1 MNASELERLELV
13 IDTAGVSRRIELLLP
28 IGVRPRQLSVRTLL
42 LGILLVAAACRP
54 AHLRRVHQAL
64 TALPEAQQR
73 RLGIIAH
80 WRDGPHLLTYRQVE
94 RTFGLVVSKLANDTP
109 DGTPSELLS
118 QVLDQ
123 LLEASI
129 TVLGEPATSS
139 YAVDWTDQETWSRP
153 PPKRDAKRDD
163 PKPNPDNDGD
173 HEPTADPKQPTP
185 DNDGDGDGEDDQR
198 CADPEAAWG
207 HRRGNH
213 PGQKDEAFYGYYLQ
227 AATTVKDEHGP
238 EVPELARRMLLT
250 SCHVDPPP
258 AFVPVLERMANDNI
272 TIADVLADSGYAY
285 RVAENWAL
293 PIRAL
298 GAELIQDLHPNDRGP
313 NGTHMGA
320 TCANGNLYCPAT
332 PTTLL
337 QTQPLARGASAEHTA
352 KHDQQCAELA
362 RYKLWFASDFATEVP
377 WFFNLILGG
386 FRGPGPGGRND
397 GRRQA
402 APTPAVDAGGE
413 VGDLF
418 GGDLAG
424 DLAGRRGAEVRGGR
438 ERDHPLAGVGEGRGV
453 GRVRVGE
460 ARPGGLARAGG
471 AGGRP
476 SGERSAV
483 GGAEGDGSGVD
494 VVPGKATLGL
504 FGPVPARV
512 SAEVKFELLGLID
525 QAVAD
530 GWAHARACRV
540 LDLPDSR
547 AHHWRQRL
555 RETGTL
561 EDGRPGGGAVHG
573 LLAWEEQAI
582 LDLIEQWGPVDR
594 SHRKLAHRG
603 SYTDTVF
610 VSPSTL
616 LRVALKH
623 RIRLLG
629 ERFRPRPPKLP
640 FPEIS
645 WEKNRIW
652 IWDATH
658 FTRAKRVAYAIVD
671 VVTRYWIGYLLSS
684 EQTHTQVQL
693 LFARA
698 LEDQGLLG
706 PDGLPLRD
714 DDEDGPI
721 LVAWSDNGAEMTAI
735 DTRQFMALMA
745 IAQHHGRP
753 GTPTDQAHVE
763 SFFSH
768 LKGDWPNL
776 LAITDPGALDT
787 ELARIRGQ
795 YNTVRLHASIGYVTP
810 EDEHHG
816 RGPGIRRA
824 RIAGMRRAH
833 TERIKQNRA
842 NKK

>member
-1 MNASELERLELV
+1 MINKYKVAKHFDLQIADGWFSYERKTEQIATEAALDGIYALRTTCATDMLTSQAVVRVYKQLKMAERAYRTIKDAL
-13 IDTAGVSRRIELLLP
+13 D
-28 IGVRPRQLSVRTLL
+28 VRPIRHHLQERVEAHFFLFLL
-42 LGILLVAAACRP
+42 A
-54 AHLRRVHQAL
+54 
-64 TALPEAQQR
+64 
-73 RLGIIAH
+73 
-80 WRDGPHLLTYRQVE
+80 
-94 RTFGLVVSKLANDTP
+94 
-109 DGTPSELLS
+109 
-118 QVLDQ
+118 
-123 LLEASI
+123 
-129 TVLGEPATSS
+129 
-139 YAVDWTDQETWSRP
+139 
-153 PPKRDAKRDD
+153 
-163 PKPNPDNDGD
+163 
-173 HEPTADPKQPTP
+173 
-185 DNDGDGDGEDDQR
+185 
-198 CADPEAAWG
+198 
-207 HRRGNH
+207 
-213 PGQKDEAFYGYYLQ
+213 YYLLYELQ
-227 AATTVKDEHGP
+227 AR
-238 EVPELARRMLLT
+238 LAPM
-250 SCHVDPPP
+250 
-258 AFVPVLERMANDNI
+258 
-272 TIADVLADSGYAY
+272 
-285 RVAENWAL
+285 
-293 PIRAL
+293 
-298 GAELIQDLHPNDRGP
+298 
-313 NGTHMGA
+313 
-320 TCANGNLYCPAT
+320 
-332 PTTLL
+332 
-337 QTQPLARGASAEHTA
+337 
-352 KHDQQCAELA
+352 
-362 RYKLWFASDFATEVP
+362 LWFASDFATEVP

-386 FRGPGPGGRND
+386 FRGPEPGGRND
-397 GRRQA
+397 GERQA
-402 APTPAVDAGGE
+402 QSASAADAGGE
-413 VGDLF
+413 VGDLL
-418 GGDLAG
+418 GGGLAG
-424 DLAGRRGAEVRGGR
+424 DFAGRRGAEVRRRR
-438 ERDHPLAGVGEGRGV
+438 ERDHPVAGVGEGRGV
-453 GRVRVGE
+453 GCVRVGE

-483 GGAEGDGSGVD
+483 GGAEGDGGGVD
-494 VVPGKATLGL
+494 FVPGKATLGL

-698 LEDQGLLG
+698 LEDEGLLG
-706 PDGLPLRD
+706 PDELPLRD

-776 LAITDPGALDT
+776 LAITDPGTLDT

-824 RIAGMRRAH
+824 RIAGMRRAQ

>member
-185 DNDGDGDGEDDQR
+185 DNDGDGDGDGEDDQR

-362 RYKLWFASDFATEVP
+362 RYKLSPITRPDPDGYHRATCPAAQGKLRCPLKPDSITRPHDRPTILAPPQHPPACCQQKTITVP
-377 WFFNLILGG
+377 PQVNAKTAQKHDYPSKAHRDSYNRRSAAERTYATIKDPATNNLNKGWSRIMGLTGIALLTATVLIA
-386 FRGPGPGGRND
+386 RNLRIND
-397 GRRQA
+397 AHTARQA
-402 APTPAVDAGGE
+402 E
-413 VGDLF
+413 NE
-418 GGDLAG
+418 
-424 DLAGRRGAEVRGGR
+424 RRATN
-438 ERDHPLAGVGEGRGV
+438 
-453 GRVRVGE
+453 
-460 ARPGGLARAGG
+460 GLPPKR
-471 AGGRP
+471 RK
-476 SGERSAV
+476 RRRHSAN
-483 GGAEGDGSGVD
+483 
-494 VVPGKATLGL
+494 
-504 FGPVPARV
+504 
-512 SAEVKFELLGLID
+512 
-525 QAVAD
+525 
-530 GWAHARACRV
+530 
-540 LDLPDSR
+540 
-547 AHHWRQRL
+547 
-555 RETGTL
+555 
-561 EDGRPGGGAVHG
+561 
-573 LLAWEEQAI
+573 
-582 LDLIEQWGPVDR
+582 DLI
-594 SHRKLAHRG
+594 S
-603 SYTDTVF
+603 
-610 VSPSTL
+610 
-616 LRVALKH
+616 
-623 RIRLLG
+623 
-629 ERFRPRPPKLP
+629 
-640 FPEIS
+640 
-645 WEKNRIW
+645 
-652 IWDATH
+652 ATH
-658 FTRAKRVAYAIVD
+658 
-671 VVTRYWIGYLLSS
+671 
-684 EQTHTQVQL
+684 
-693 LFARA
+693 
-698 LEDQGLLG
+698 
-706 PDGLPLRD
+706 PP
-714 DDEDGPI
+714 P
-721 LVAWSDNGAEMTAI
+721 
-735 DTRQFMALMA
+735 
-745 IAQHHGRP
+745 
-753 GTPTDQAHVE
+753 
-763 SFFSH
+763 
-768 LKGDWPNL
+768 
-776 LAITDPGALDT
+776 
-787 ELARIRGQ
+787 
-795 YNTVRLHASIGYVTP
+795 
-810 EDEHHG
+810 
-816 RGPGIRRA
+816 
-824 RIAGMRRAH
+824 
-833 TERIKQNRA
+833 
-842 NKK
+842 